1 MKKQLLFIF
10 LLAISYTGWTQ
21 TVSIA
26 DPNMAGSSGNVITG
40 GLAYHAVEAIY
51 LNSEIGASNFIGVGN
66 EIQSIK
72 FACETPASGVPGPI
86 PATIPGYSI
95 YMKNVPAGSTIFTT
109 GTYSLTGYTL
119 VFSGSLNVQSAG
131 ATYSFLFD
139 ASATLTTPFARTAG
153 SNLQVLILRSNGGT
167 PATGYAWSCSNG
179 NAVGGSG
186 ALTSRRYNGAAAPAE
201 NSTSLTASAFRPA
214 IQLIRPIATDAS
226 VASVL
231 SVPSPSCFNTAQSI
245 SVNLKNTGTS
255 PIAAGACPV
264 KISITGAGTYTS
276 TTSNSGALAAN
287 ATEIITF
294 SSIPMSAAGDYN
306 IKIYSQLPGDANASN
321 DTASF
326 SITNTG
332 VYTTYPVST
341 GAEVGNPLVFQYLK
355 TLSGSN
361 HWTLNSAV
369 TASATGAF
377 KNADLTDSIY
387 PHSGKG
393 FYVWDSYSG
402 ASSAGHRA
410 VLYAGCFSFSS
421 PASISFWM
429 TNDNSLSTFLDSIY
443 VVYSSDKGQTWNRI
457 PGAGFG
463 RFNGAA
469 PTPIWVSKTVDL
481 SSYAGQTIQLGFEG
495 ASQYGNVIGLDDIV
509 VTANAPVPVTFGDFT
524 GVRENTKNI
533 LKWNTVTEN
542 NNTGFELQRSVNGT
556 EFSTIAF
563 VPTKAE
569 NGNSNVAL
577 QYTYN
582 DNASTT
588 SAYYKLKQIDKD
600 GKFSFSKVVFIKAD
614 KPTRFEL
621 VSVYPNPAK
630 DNIKVSVASPK
641 ASIITLSITDITGKV
656 VKQQNVQL
664 AMGDNN
670 VVVDVASLKAGNY
683 IIRLTCAEG
692 CESSINK
699 FIKQ

>member
-1 MKKQLLFIF
+1 MKKQLLFLF
-10 LLAISYTGWTQ
+10 MLAISYTGWAQ
-21 TVSIA
+21 TVSVA
-26 DPNMAGSSGNVITG
+26 DAGSAGSSGNVITG
-40 GLAYHAVEAIY
+40 ASTYHAVEAIY
-51 LNSEIGASNFIGVGN
+51 LDAEIGASNFIGAGN
-66 EIQSIK
+66 AIQSIK
-72 FACETPASGVPGPI
+72 FACNNTSTGAMPAS
-86 PATIPGYSI
+86 IPGYSI
-95 YMKNVPAGSTIFTT
+95 YMKNVPATSTIFTT

-131 ATYSFLFD
+131 AQYSFLFD

-153 SNLQVLILRSNGGT
+153 TNLQVLVIRNSGAG
-167 PATGYAWSCSNG
+167 ATGYAWDCSNG
-179 NAVGGSG
+179 NSAAGNA
-186 ALTSRRYNGAAAPAE
+186 ALTSRRYNGTVVPAE
-201 NSTSLTASAFRPA
+201 NSTSLATSAFRPA
-214 IQLIRPIATDAS
+214 IQLIRPIATDATVTVDGATLPTAS
-226 VASVL
+226 CFSTPQTVIAYLKNSGTSTIAIGGASV
-231 SVPSPSCFNTAQSI
+231 
-245 SVNLKNTGTS
+245 
-255 PIAAGACPV
+255 
-264 KISITGAGTYTS
+264 KIDVTGANTYT
-276 TTSNSGALAAN
+276 TTVNNTGALAAN
-287 ATEIITF
+287 ASEMIIF
-294 SSIPMSAAGDYN
+294 SGINLNNAGVN
-306 IKIYSQLPGDANASN
+306 NFKIYSTMAGDGNATN
-321 DTASF
+321 DTAAF
-326 SITNTG
+326 TITTTATYN
-332 VYTTYPVST
+332 TYPVNTS
-341 GAEVGNPLVFQYLK
+341 AETNNLVFQYLK
-355 TLSGSN
+355 TLNVSN
-361 HWTLNSAV
+361 HWTLNSAI

-463 RFNGAA
+463 RYNGAA
-469 PTPIWVSKTVDL
+469 PTPIWVNKTVDL

-563 VPTKAE
+563 IPTKAE

-600 GKFSFSKVVFIKAD
+600 GKSSFSKVVFIKAD

-641 ASIITLSITDITGKV
+641 NATVTLAITDITGKV

>member
-1 MKKQLLFIF
+1 MKKQLLFLF
-10 LLAISYTGWTQ
+10 MLAISYTGWAQ
-21 TVSIA
+21 TVSVA
-26 DPNMAGSSGNVITG
+26 DAGSAGSSGNVITG
-40 GLAYHAVEAIY
+40 GSTYHVIEAIY
-51 LNSEIGASNFIGVGN
+51 LDAEIGASNFIGAGN
-66 EIQSIK
+66 AIQSIK
-72 FACETPASGVPGPI
+72 FACNNTSTGAIPAS
-86 PATIPGYSI
+86 IPGYSI
-95 YMKNVPAGSTIFTT
+95 YMKNVPATSTTFAT

-131 ATYSFLFD
+131 AQYSFLFD

-153 SNLQVLILRSNGGT
+153 SNLQVLVIRNSGAA
-167 PATGYAWSCSNG
+167 ATGYAWDCSNG
-179 NAVGGSG
+179 NSAAGNQ
-186 ALTSRRYNGAAAPAE
+186 ALTSRRYNNTTAPAE
-201 NSTSLTASAFRPA
+201 NSTSLATSAFRPA

-226 VASVL
+226 ISSVL
-231 SVPSPSCFNTAQSI
+231 NVPSPSCFNTAQSI

-287 ATEIITF
+287 AIEIITF
-294 SSIPMSAAGDYN
+294 SSIPMSTAGDYN

-361 HWTLNSAV
+361 HWTLNSAL

-463 RFNGAA
+463 RYNGAA
-469 PTPIWVSKTVDL
+469 PTPIWVNKTVDL
-481 SSYAGQTIQLGFEG
+481 SSYSGQTIQLGFEG
-495 ASQYGNVIGLDDIV
+495 VSQYGNVIGLDDIV

-563 VPTKAE
+563 IPTKAE

-600 GKFSFSKVVFIKAD
+600 GKSSFSKVVFIKAD

-641 ASIITLSITDITGKV
+641 NATVTLAITDITGKV

>member
-10 LLAISYTGWTQ
+10 LLAISYTGWAQ

-26 DPNMAGSSGNVITG
+26 DPNMAGASPNVISG
-40 GLAYHAVEAIY
+40 GSTYHAVEAIY
-51 LNSEIGASNFIGVGN
+51 LNSEIGATNFIGAGN

-72 FACETPASGVPGPI
+72 FACTTTSTGTI
-86 PATIPGYSI
+86 PTTIPGYSI
-95 YMKNVPAGSTIFTT
+95 YMKNVPTTSTTLAN
-109 GTYSLTGYTL
+109 GTYSLSGYTL
-119 VFSGSLNVQSAG
+119 VFTGSINIQSAG
-131 ATYSFLFD
+131 PRFSFLFD

-153 SNLQVLILRSNGGT
+153 TNLQVLIIRNSGSATSGT
-167 PATGYAWSCSNG
+167 YDWDCSNG
-179 NAVGGSG
+179 NAVAGAS
-186 ALTSRRYNGAAAPAE
+186 ALTSRRYNGTGVPAE
-201 NSTSLTASAFRPA
+201 NSTILAPSAFRPA

-226 VASVL
+226 ISSIL
-231 SVPSPSCFNTAQSI
+231 NTPSPSCFNTAQSI
-245 SVNLKNTGTS
+245 SVTLKNTGTS
-255 PIAAGACPV
+255 NIAIGTCPV
-264 KISITGAGTYTS
+264 KIDVTGAGTYTS
-276 TTSNSGALAAN
+276 TLSNTGVLAAN
-287 ATEIITF
+287 ATEIVTF
-294 SSIPMSAAGDYN
+294 SSIPMTAEGAYN
-306 IKIYSQLPGDANASN
+306 IKVYSQLPGDSNASN
-321 DTASF
+321 DTMSF
-326 SITNTG
+326 TITNTG
-332 VYTTYPVST
+332 VYITYPVST
-341 GAEVGNPLVFQYLK
+341 GAELSNPLVFQYLK
-355 TLSGSN
+355 TLSGGN
-361 HWTLNSAV
+361 HWNLNIAL
-369 TASATGAF
+369 TASTTGAF

-582 DNASTT
+582 DNASTA

-600 GKFSFSKVVFIKAD
+600 GKSSFSKVVFIKAD